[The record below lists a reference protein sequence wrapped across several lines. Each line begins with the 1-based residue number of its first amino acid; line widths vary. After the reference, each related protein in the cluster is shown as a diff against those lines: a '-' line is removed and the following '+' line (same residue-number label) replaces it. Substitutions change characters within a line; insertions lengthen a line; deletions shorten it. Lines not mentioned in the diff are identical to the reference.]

1 MSQIKKI
8 CHLYSGIVQVTLH
21 QKLRQEEKNKTNIQY
36 NIKTRKMSK
45 LQKIIK
51 DIVKQQL
58 EFAEKRNQR
67 DDKEFIRQLTYKQL
81 IITEDGVGRH

>member
-1 MSQIKKI
+1 MPFVLRDCAGNFTSEIK
-8 CHLYSGIVQVTLH
+8 T
-21 QKLRQEEKNKTNIQY
+21 RRKNKTNIQY

-58 EFAEKRNQR
+58 EFAEKTLKPKETRNPV
-67 DDKEFIRQLTYKQL
+67 DPN
-81 IITEDGVGRH
+81 V

>member
-1 MSQIKKI
+1 MPFVLRDCAGIFTSAIK
-8 CHLYSGIVQVTLH
+8 T
-21 QKLRQEEKNKTNIQY
+21 RRKNKTNIQY

>member
-1 MSQIKKI
+1 MPFVLRDCASNFTSEIK
-8 CHLYSGIVQVTLH
+8 T
-21 QKLRQEEKNKTNIQY
+21 RRKNKTNIQY

-81 IITEDGVGRH
+81 IITEDGLGRH

>member
-1 MSQIKKI
+1 MPFVLRDCASNFTSEIK
-8 CHLYSGIVQVTLH
+8 T
-21 QKLRQEEKNKTNIQY
+21 RRKNKTNIQY

>member
-1 MSQIKKI
+1 
-8 CHLYSGIVQVTLH
+8 
-21 QKLRQEEKNKTNIQY
+21 
-36 NIKTRKMSK
+36 MSK

-58 EFAEKRNQR
+58 EFAEKRDQR

>member
-1 MSQIKKI
+1 MPFVLRDCAGNFTSEIK
-8 CHLYSGIVQVTLH
+8 T
-21 QKLRQEEKNKTNIQY
+21 RRKNKTNIQY

>member
-8 CHLYSGIVQVTLH
+8 CHLYSGIVPVTLH
-21 QKLRQEEKNKTNIQY
+21 QKLRQEEKTNIQY

>member
-8 CHLYSGIVQVTLH
+8 CHLYSGIVRVTLH
-21 QKLRQEEKNKTNIQY
+21 QKLRQEEKTKQTFSITL
-36 NIKTRKMSK
+36 KPEKMSK

-58 EFAEKRNQR
+58 EFAEKRDQR

>member
-1 MSQIKKI
+1 MPFVLRDCAGNFTSEIK
-8 CHLYSGIVQVTLH
+8 T
-21 QKLRQEEKNKTNIQY
+21 RRKNKTNIQY

-81 IITEDGVGRH
+81 IITAVRLPVSDH

>member
-1 MSQIKKI
+1 MPFVLRNCASNFTSEIK
-8 CHLYSGIVQVTLH
+8 T
-21 QKLRQEEKNKTNIQY
+21 RRKNKTNIQY